1 MATTQEKAVREQLE
15 AVRPVRHFARHKLM
29 FGKIK
34 RLYFVGIGG
43 AGMSGIAEV
52 LHNLGYQISGSDS
65 SPSEITTYLSSIGIT
80 LYDRHDGANVQNADV
95 LVISSAVG
103 EDNAEVIAARE
114 RGIPVIKRAEM
125 LGELMRLK
133 FSIGVAGTHGKT
145 TTTSMIGA
153 VMRKAELH
161 PTLIV
166 GGVVADLGTGASLGS
181 GDYLVAEADEY
192 DRSFLAMYPSMA
204 VVTNLEADH
213 LDCYDDLD
221 DLINAFVT
229 YMNRVPFYGS
239 VVLSADDINLR
250 RVHNEIARPYMTFGF
265 SEEADY
271 RAVDVTLQ
279 AGGSRFK
286 VFHREDMLGQ
296 VILHVPGKHNISNA
310 LATIAACFELEV
322 PFATIADGLSAFRGV
337 GRRFD
342 VIGEVDD
349 IMVIDDY
356 AHHPTEIAATLRTA
370 KESYGRRVIVIYQ
383 PHLFSRTRDFT
394 VQFAEAL
401 ALADECVLVDIY
413 PAREKPIPG
422 VTSELIKDKAEGLGL
437 GSFHY
442 VGAKENSVEYVKK
455 LARPGDMIFT
465 MGAGSIT
472 LMKTKILEALKK
484 R

>member
-1 MATTQEKAVREQLE
+1 MPTSKEKAVREQLE
-15 AVRPVRHFARHKLM
+15 AVQPVRQFARHKLM

-34 RLYFVGIGG
+34 RLFFVGIGG

-52 LHNLGYQISGSDS
+52 LHNLGYQIAGSDS
-65 SPSEITTYLSSIGIT
+65 SPSEITEYLASIGIT
-80 LYDRHDGANVQNADV
+80 LFDRHDGANIQNADV

-153 VMRKAELH
+153 VMGKADLQ

-181 GDYLVAEADEY
+181 GDYLIAEADEY
-192 DRSFLAMYPSMA
+192 DRSFLSMYPSMA

-221 DLINAFVT
+221 DLINSFVT

-250 RVHNEIARPYMTFGF
+250 RVHHEIARPYVTFGF
-265 SEEADY
+265 SDEADY
-271 RAVDVTLQ
+271 RAVDVTLK

-286 VFHREDMLGQ
+286 VFRHQDMLGQ
-296 VILHVPGKHNISNA
+296 VILNVPGKHNVANA
-310 LATIAACFELEV
+310 LATVAACYELEV
-322 PFATIADGLSAFRGV
+322 PFATIADGLSAFHGV

-342 VIGEVDD
+342 VIGEVDG
-349 IMVIDDY
+349 IMVVDDY
-356 AHHPTEIAATLRTA
+356 AHHPTEVAATIRTA
-370 KESYGRRVIVIYQ
+370 KESYERRVIVVYQ

-413 PAREKPIPG
+413 PAREKPMPG
-422 VTSELIKDKAEGLGL
+422 VTSELIKDKAENLGL

-442 VGAKENSVEYVKK
+442 VGAKENCVDYVVK

>member
-1 MATTQEKAVREQLE
+1 MAIQPEKMVRNHPE
-15 AVRPVRHFARHKLM
+15 AVRPSGKFAHKRLM

-43 AGMSGIAEV
+43 AGMSGIAEI

-65 SPSEITTYLSSIGIT
+65 SPSEITEYLSSIGIT
-80 LYDRHDGANVQNADV
+80 IHEGHAGENVEDTDV

-103 EDNAEVIAARE
+103 EDNPEVIAARE
-114 RGIPVIKRAEM
+114 IGLPVIKRAEM
-125 LGELMRLK
+125 LGEIMRLK

-145 TTTSMIGA
+145 TTTSMIGS
-153 VMRKAELH
+153 VMRKAELQ

-166 GGVVADLGTGASLGS
+166 GGIVADLGTGASLGS

-213 LDCYDDLD
+213 LDCYDDLE
-221 DLINAFVT
+221 DLINSFVT

-239 VVLSADDINLR
+239 VVLSADDVNLS
-250 RVHNEIARPYMTFGF
+250 RVLGEIARPYVTFGF
-265 SEEADY
+265 SEEAQY
-271 RAVDVTLQ
+271 RAVDVSLIP
-279 AGGSRFK
+279 GGSRFK
-286 VFHREDMLGQ
+286 VFHHEDMLGQ
-296 VILHVPGKHNISNA
+296 VNLNVPGKHNIANA
-310 LATIAACFELEV
+310 MATIATCHELEV
-322 PFATIADGLSAFRGV
+322 PFATIADGLASFRGV

-342 VIGEVDD
+342 VIGEANG

-356 AHHPTEIAATLRTA
+356 AHHPTEVAATIRTA
-370 KESYGRRVIVIYQ
+370 KESYERRVIVVFQ
-383 PHLFSRTRDFT
+383 PHLYSRTRDFT

-422 VTSELIKDKAEGLGL
+422 VTSESIQTKADGLGL

-442 VGAKENSVEYVKK
+442 VGAKENCVDYV
-455 LARPGDMIFT
+455 AEMAQPGDMIFT

-472 LMKTKILEALKK
+472 LMKTKILEAIKQ